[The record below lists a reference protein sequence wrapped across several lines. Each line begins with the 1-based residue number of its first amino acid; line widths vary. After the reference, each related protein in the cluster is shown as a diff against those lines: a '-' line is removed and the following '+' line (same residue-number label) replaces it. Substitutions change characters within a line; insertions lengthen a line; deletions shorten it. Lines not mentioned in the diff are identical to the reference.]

1 MPSTT
6 RKTAPTG
13 GTPTPT
19 PTPVPGGATPMD
31 PQVMQQELQ
40 TMKAALAQAQA
51 TLQILQQQQQ
61 QQQQQGQNP
70 PPPPA
75 AFAVDPAAA
84 LPGNIDFVSKAG
96 AAFHKRTTQSL
107 YVDPSERFDLGKKG
121 LQNFIDRVQDRA
133 MSSNL
138 SIIQV
143 PETVAAM
150 GTANP
155 QRKNFCVSHGEVS
168 AELIKAFAAT
178 YLGTQTRAAQDDN
191 MLKTLLLASISEEAY
206 ATVMSTRRR
215 FLVMHD

>member
-1 MPSTT
+1 M
-6 RKTAPTG
+6 KT
-13 GTPTPT
+13 
-19 PTPVPGGATPMD
+19 
-31 PQVMQQELQ
+31 
-40 TMKAALAQAQA
+40 ALAQAQA
-51 TLQILQQQQQ
+51 AVQALQQQ

-70 PPPPA
+70 PPPPAA

-121 LQNFIDRVQDRA
+121 LQNFIDRVQDRS

-143 PETVAAM
+143 PETIAAVA
-150 GTANP
+150 P
-155 QRKNFCVSHGEVS
+155 QKKNFCVSHGEISV
-168 AELIKAFAAT
+168 ELIKAYAAT

-191 MLKTLLLASISEEAY
+191 MLKTLLLAY
-206 ATVMSTRRR
+206 
-215 FLVMHD
+215 L